1 MAARSRTWNCAPGL
15 TSKEVGQFGFAA
27 RMAGQD
33 ISIFERM
40 MKGLSQATSD
50 NSKEGEKA
58 KATLKSLGVDL
69 RDATGELKPTSELFE
84 SIAAG
89 LAKLPEGVQRDAA
102 AMDIF
107 KRAGIEAIPV
117 IEGLNEHIR
126 RAKELGLGATEE
138 DLKRWEKY
146 HEAVTEAE
154 VLWERFTRKIKEP
167 LAAVVTFFLRDESGH
182 RIDPQNFR
190 LGPDGKWY
198 RPTPGQY
205 NQARAAAGFGKSESD
220 IWQENSNRDNLLD
233 YLGKIDAHQRT
244 QAAIKAYEAS
254 QGLAGQLKQAESALS
269 KMTKPEDATS
279 EKQVSDYAAAEKHV
293 ESLKNQI
300 EATRHATQQ
309 ASEQLREFRRAAA
322 EFEKKGDEAEL
333 DAIGKIYYQRDLLL
347 KQAAQVKASEVEI
360 AAVRKA
366 ADEQADKIYQKSR
379 AEFEAYDAQ
388 RRMGLSAKAIS
399 LMEPSKEQMKD
410 WQEGFSAQ
418 ERIEDIQVQ
427 AQRAELQR
435 RAARASRMAEL
446 AGGTR

>member
-1 MAARSRTWNCAPGL
+1 MEKLIAQRDQLLQRYAKEPAAIDAITKSYEKMVAEQKKVESEAKFEGFGDKVKQFIENPLQGAKSALSSLLSAMGPWGTAIAAGAAVLGSIALAGFEAAKSLGEYGRAIKDAELRTGL

-117 IEGLNEHIR
+117 IEGLNEHIK

-167 LAAVVTFFLRDESGH
+167 LAAVVTFFLRDESGR

-190 LGPDGKWY
+190 LGQDGKWS

-205 NQARAAAGFGKSESD
+205 NQARAAAGFGKSDSD
-220 IWQENSNRDNLLD
+220 IWQENSNRDNILD
-233 YLGKIDAHQRT
+233 YLGKVDEHQRT
-244 QAAIKAYEAS
+244 QDAINAYES
-254 QGLAGQLKQAESALS
+254 GQGVAGQLKQAEAALS
-269 KMTKPEDATS
+269 KMTKPEDATTA
-279 EKQVSDYAAAEKHV
+279 KQVSDYAAAR
-293 ESLKNQI
+293 
-300 EATRHATQQ
+300 EADREPEEPDRGHQ
-309 ASEQLREFRRAAA
+309 ACH
-322 EFEKKGDEAEL
+322 
-333 DAIGKIYYQRDLLL
+333 
-347 KQAAQVKASEVEI
+347 
-360 AAVRKA
+360 
-366 ADEQADKIYQKSR
+366 
-379 AEFEAYDAQ
+379 
-388 RRMGLSAKAIS
+388 
-399 LMEPSKEQMKD
+399 
-410 WQEGFSAQ
+410 
-418 ERIEDIQVQ
+418 
-427 AQRAELQR
+427 
-435 RAARASRMAEL
+435 
-446 AGGTR
+446 

>member
-1 MAARSRTWNCAPGL
+1 
-15 TSKEVGQFGFAA
+15 
-27 RMAGQD
+27 
-33 ISIFERM
+33 
-40 MKGLSQATSD
+40 
-50 NSKEGEKA
+50 
-58 KATLKSLGVDL
+58 
-69 RDATGELKPTSELFE
+69 
-84 SIAAG
+84 
-89 LAKLPEGVQRDAA
+89 
-102 AMDIF
+102 
-107 KRAGIEAIPV
+107 
-117 IEGLNEHIR
+117 
-126 RAKELGLGATEE
+126 
-138 DLKRWEKY
+138 
-146 HEAVTEAE
+146 
-154 VLWERFTRKIKEP
+154 
-167 LAAVVTFFLRDESGH
+167 
-182 RIDPQNFR
+182 
-190 LGPDGKWY
+190 
-198 RPTPGQY
+198 
-205 NQARAAAGFGKSESD
+205 
-220 IWQENSNRDNLLD
+220 
-233 YLGKIDAHQRT
+233 
-244 QAAIKAYEAS
+244 
-254 QGLAGQLKQAESALS
+254 
-269 KMTKPEDATS
+269 MTKPEDATS

-399 LMEPSKEQMKD
+399 LMEPSKEQMKE

-435 RAARASRMAEL
+435 RAARSSRMAEL